1 MNTDVVKFFIYLS
14 IFWVILFILNKLF
27 KLERYQL
34 ELKPYLVILWRTRK
48 LNNILFKIAM
58 GFRGFWKI
66 IFTVGIFL
74 AIGETLFTL
83 NFLLGNLISYYYKI
97 GEVQPVVP
105 LIPGVTFSLNSLPYF
120 IISIILVFIFH
131 EFAHGIA
138 AFAEN
143 LTVKN
148 MGLLLAV
155 FVGGGFV
162 ELDEN
167 SMNSASFIS
176 KLRILSSG
184 STVNLITGVISL
196 FMIANF
202 SFVIS
207 PFYGSSSGVIVVE
220 VIKDSPANL
229 CGVKNGDIIFY
240 INGVRIYDSLS
251 FSNVLSNIPANS
263 TVVLST
269 ARGDLI
275 VIGGAHPINPSKVF
289 LGIRVFNYYPPKLMP
304 FLFTPELPYHY
315 YNFLNWFE
323 VISLSAAF
331 INMLP
336 IPFFDGGRFF
346 EVLFCNRVINLKMT
360 IFKGKEIGVGELLLE
375 ILKFISLT
383 FLLLNISQSLFMGS
397 IFLR

>member
-1 MNTDVVKFFIYLS
+1 MNTDAVTFFIYLF
-14 IFWVILFILNKLF
+14 IFWVVLFILHKLF

-34 ELKPYLVILWRTRK
+34 EFKPYLVILWRTRR
-48 LNNILFKIAM
+48 LNSILFKIAM

-66 IFTVGIFL
+66 VFTVGIFL

-83 NFLLGNLISYYYKI
+83 NFLLGNLISYYYRV
-97 GEVQPVVP
+97 GEVQPVIP
-105 LIPGVTFSLNSLPYF
+105 LIPGITFSLNSLPYF
-120 IISIILVFIFH
+120 IISIVLVFIFH

-148 MGLLLAV
+148 VGLLLAV

-167 SMNSASFIS
+167 DMNSASFIS

-184 STVNLITGVISL
+184 STANLVTGILSL

-220 VIKDSPANL
+220 VINGSPASL
-229 CGVKNGDIIFY
+229 YGVKNGDILFY

-263 TVVLST
+263 TVVLNT

-275 VIGGAHPINPSKVF
+275 IVGGAHPINPSKVF
-289 LGIRVFNYYPPKLMP
+289 LGIRVFNYYPPKIMP
-304 FLFTPELPYHY
+304 FIFTPEFPYHY

-346 EVLFCNRVINLKMT
+346 EVLLRNRIINSKKAL
-360 IFKGKEIGVGELLLE
+360 FKGREIGVGELILE
-375 ILKFISLT
+375 ILKFTSLT